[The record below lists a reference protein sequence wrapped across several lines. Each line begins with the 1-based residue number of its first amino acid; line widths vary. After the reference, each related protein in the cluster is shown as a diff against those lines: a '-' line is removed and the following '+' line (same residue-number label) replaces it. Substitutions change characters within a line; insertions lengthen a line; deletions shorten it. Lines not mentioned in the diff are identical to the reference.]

1 MRRASRACIL
11 SVLRRGFLETRPAH
25 NCMKNGT
32 NGNEKGALSL
42 ASSPSGELTPRAM
55 MGTIV
60 RGSLQAGIQ
69 MKLSGDRSVEEIR
82 AGKFVVVEGA
92 RHEFFCMITDVALD
106 CVSPQILANPPG
118 VEDSFL
124 REVLAGTSTFGTV
137 TLRPLLMRPRGGIE
151 FEPVKT
157 VPTHFSNVGVATE
170 DDVAAIF
177 GAEGEGLS
185 FRIGTPLD
193 MDDIPVCLDLAKFV
207 ERSNGI
213 FGKSGT
219 GKTFLTRICLC
230 GIIKHDAAVNLVFDM
245 HGEYGWKGTV
255 EDPSRPSVR
264 GLKQFFQNRVS
275 IFSLD
280 PDSSRRR
287 GVKVDCHVRI
297 PYSQLR
303 SEDIQLLA
311 SELNLNPTAAET
323 TYLLERSYG
332 DNWLVELSKMD
343 GEALKMFAESS
354 GANAMSLAALQ
365 RKLGRM
371 LKECSGF
378 LIESVPGE
386 ADDAVRQIMACLLK
400 GTHVVLEFGQYRKP
414 LQYMLVAN
422 ILTRQIHEEYVRRME
437 EASDDPGKRPKPVVI
452 TIEEAHKFL
461 SSSLASQTT
470 FGIIARELRKYNV
483 TLLVVDQRPSGIDSE
498 VLSQLGTRITC
509 LLNDERD
516 IDAVLTGVAGAQT
529 LRGVLAT
536 LDSKQQALLLGH
548 ALPMP
553 VVVQTRTYDDEEF
566 RRSMGEFNKVAAE
579 FDSGDWK

>member
-1 MRRASRACIL
+1 
-11 SVLRRGFLETRPAH
+11 
-25 NCMKNGT
+25 MKNGT
-32 NGNEKGALSL
+32 NGIGNSSFLTDRAPHAT
-42 ASSPSGELTPRAM
+42 ASPRNI

-60 RGSLQAGIQ
+60 RGSLQSGIQ
-69 MKLSGDRSVEEIR
+69 MKLFGEQSVEEIR
-82 AGKFVVVEGA
+82 AGKFVVVEGT
-92 RHEFFCMITDVALD
+92 RHEFFCMIVDVALD
-106 CVSPQILANPPG
+106 CVSPQILANPPAP
-118 VEDSFL
+118 DDDFL
-124 REVLAGTSTFGTV
+124 RQVLAGTSTFGTI

-157 VPTHFSNVGVATE
+157 IPTHFSSVGDATE
-170 DDVAAIF
+170 EDVAAIF
-177 GAEGEGLS
+177 GSEGEGNA

-193 MDDIPVCLDLAKFV
+193 MDDIPVCLDLGKFV

-255 EDPSRPSVR
+255 EDPTRPSVR
-264 GLKQFFQNRVS
+264 GLKQFFQSRVS

-280 PDSSRRR
+280 PESSRRR
-287 GVKVDCHVRI
+287 GVKVDCQVRI
-297 PYSQLR
+297 PYAQIK

-311 SELNLNPTAAET
+311 NELNLNPSAAET
-323 TYLLERSYG
+323 TYLLERHYG
-332 DNWLVELSKMD
+332 DGWLVELNRMD
-343 GEALKMFAESS
+343 GEAIKQFAELS
-354 GANAMSLAALQ
+354 GANALSLAALQ

-378 LIESVPGE
+378 MIETVPGQ
-386 ADDAVRQIMACLLK
+386 ADDAVRQIMGCLLK
-400 GTHVVLEFGQYRKP
+400 GIHVVLEFGQYRKP
-414 LQYMLVAN
+414 IQYMLVAN
-422 ILTRQIHEEYVRRME
+422 ILTRQIHEEYVKRME
-437 EASDDPGKRPKPVVI
+437 EASDDPGRRPKPVVI

-483 TLLVVDQRPSGIDSE
+483 TLLIVDQRPSGIDSE

-509 LLNDERD
+509 LLNDEKD
-516 IDAVLTGVAGAQT
+516 IDAVLTGVSGAQT
-529 LRGVLAT
+529 LRGVLAS

-553 VVVQTRTYDDEEF
+553 VVVQTRTYDDDEF
-566 RRSMGEFNKVAAE
+566 RRSMGEFNKQAAE
-579 FDSGDWK
+579 FEPSDWK